1 MRQKKCEV
9 KKLWKLGSEDGKQH
23 IKTKREREKSRPNL
37 KFINVTHDIKKK
49 GFMISFS
56 EK

>member
-23 IKTKREREKSRPNL
+23 IKTKRERERSRPNL

-49 GFMISFS
+49 DL
-56 EK
+56 